1 MNQGA
6 ATLWRTE
13 LVISKLPLRPKTT
26 DHSGCLKQTCP
37 LRRSACLD
45 ADGVSMRKTDC

>member
-6 ATLWRTE
+6 AAFWRTE
-13 LVISKLPLRPKTT
+13 LVIRKLPLRPKTAA
-26 DHSGCLKQTCP
+26 HSGCLKQTCP